1 MDLLAHPPTPDH
13 TMTTSEIRNRLI
25 DLRSRIR
32 RARFD
37 ADTDTL
43 DVLTAELDR
52 VLDIY
57 NQQRKAQR

>member
-1 MDLLAHPPTPDH
+1 
-13 TMTTSEIRNRLI
+13 MTTPELRNRLI

-37 ADTDTL
+37 ADKEAL

-57 NQQRKAQR
+57 NQQRKAAQ

>member
-1 MDLLAHPPTPDH
+1 
-13 TMTTSEIRNRLI
+13 MTTPEIRNRLI

-57 NQQRKAQR
+57 NQQRKATANPHGMEH

>member
-1 MDLLAHPPTPDH
+1 
-13 TMTTSEIRNRLI
+13 MTTPEIRNRLI

-43 DVLTAELDR
+43 DVLNAELDR

-57 NQQRKAQR
+57 NQQRKAAQQ